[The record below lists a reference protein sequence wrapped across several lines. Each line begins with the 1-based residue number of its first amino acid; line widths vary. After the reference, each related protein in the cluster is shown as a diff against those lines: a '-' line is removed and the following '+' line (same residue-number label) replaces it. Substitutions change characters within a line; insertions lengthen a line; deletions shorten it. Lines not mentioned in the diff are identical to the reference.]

1 MNRMKRPF
9 IVKPNQQLPEHID
22 LNTEEHWDDR
32 PDDPVG
38 VFRGLANVLYF
49 YALLAVAGYAIYLF
63 TELWRAM

>member
-1 MNRMKRPF
+1 MKRPF
-9 IVKPNQQLPEHID
+9 IVKPTKQLPDHID
-22 LNTEEHWDDR
+22 LNTEDHWDDR

-63 TELWRAM
+63 TELWRAMQ